1 LPKLV
6 PAFISSFFILIGF
19 AWILHKYGR
28 TQKQEESMQKKLVL
42 LSLILMLCL
51 PVTSHAFG
59 IEIAGGSWYQSPD
72 GHLAYDKISSDDK
85 LDIEDDLNYDD
96 EFQLSGR
103 LILDM
108 PLFIPNI
115 YLMATPMNWDETG
128 QKNGDFNFGGINF
141 QGNVPFKSE
150 LKMNHIDAALFYGLP
165 FIETGTA
172 GILNIDLGLNVRIMG
187 FRAEIEQEATGLKES
202 ESYVL
207 PIPMVYLGV
216 QLESF
221 DWLAFEGEGRGIGY
235 SGDYYYSLIG
245 RLKLR
250 PFGPFFI
257 AGGYRYDDINIDYQ
271 DVLIDAGFG
280 GPFAEVGFE
289 F

>member
-1 LPKLV
+1 
-6 PAFISSFFILIGF
+6 
-19 AWILHKYGR
+19 
-28 TQKQEESMQKKLVL
+28 MQKKVIL
-42 LSLILMLCL
+42 LSLILALCL

-59 IEIAGGSWYQSPD
+59 IEIAGGSWYQSPS
-72 GHLAYDKISSDDK
+72 GQLAFDQISSNDR
-85 LDIEDDLNYDD
+85 LDVEEDLNYDD

-108 PLFIPNI
+108 PFFIPNI
-115 YLMATPMNWDETG
+115 YLMATPMNWNERG
-128 QKNGDFNFGGINF
+128 QKNVNFNFGDINF
-141 QGNVPFKSE
+141 QGNVPFESE

-165 FIETGTA
+165 FVETGTA
-172 GILNIDLGLNVRIMG
+172 GILNIDLGLNVRILD
-187 FRAEIEQEATGLKES
+187 FKAEIKQEATGLEES

-207 PIPMVYLGV
+207 PIPMAYLGV
-216 QLESF
+216 QLEPL

-235 SGDYYYSLIG
+235 GGNYYYSLIG
-245 RLKLR
+245 RLKIK

-257 AGGYRYDDINIDYQ
+257 AGGYRYDGIDIDYQ
-271 DVLIDAGFG
+271 DVLVDASIG